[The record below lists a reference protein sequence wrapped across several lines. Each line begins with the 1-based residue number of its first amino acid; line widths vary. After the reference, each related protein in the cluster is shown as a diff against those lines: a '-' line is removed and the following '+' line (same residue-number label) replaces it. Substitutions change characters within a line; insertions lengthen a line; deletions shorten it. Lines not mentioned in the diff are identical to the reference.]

1 MVARNPRKLANVL
14 TPHKQKDAELAAGPA
29 LKGFFFSPITEANQM
44 EFLTLQQH
52 PPKGIGLE
60 LPPEAMEALEQIRA
74 GWSDDVR
81 ASRIS
86 GSTTSQM
93 VATFQA
99 HGRLVERMDNKHRRR
114 LARKKEQGST

>member
-1 MVARNPRKLANVL
+1 
-14 TPHKQKDAELAAGPA
+14 
-29 LKGFFFSPITEANQM
+29 M